1 VHGRPRS
8 NVSASPSLLLRFY
21 PTRADLPLLT
31 RSILDTLAPRKN
43 EAIEEAKEAIDRA
56 LSEVGKPN

>member
-1 VHGRPRS
+1 MDV
-8 NVSASPSLLLRFY
+8 
-21 PTRADLPLLT
+21 
-31 RSILDTLAPRKN
+31 LDPMLTLAPRKN